1 MPKLGAMPVAV
12 CSHFKKCFVADVVV
26 CIGTAFRGFLIEA
39 VEVFSG
45 EGRRPLAL
53 GGAIHEA
60 C

>member
-1 MPKLGAMPVAV
+1 MPKSGAMPEAV
-12 CSHFKKCFVADVVV
+12 FSHFKKCFFADVVA
-26 CIGTAFRGFLIEA
+26 CIGTAFGGFFIEA